1 MSITEQVK
9 NRFSLD
15 DVKYLTLFAD
25 RLIPGSIRERFPKY
39 KLFIKYFLEYF
50 DKGTDTE
57 DGVFKLIV
65 ELIRY
70 FDLDYINENLTE
82 KDDDGDYKLDD
93 GKRIFNEFGENL
105 IYSFYETFVG
115 SKENRYLSTLMDDVQ
130 YLKRQ
135 KKINQM
141 KGTKSSFL
149 FFFLLVL
156 GGYFKIL
163 NLSETKNHT
172 GVWAYDGTLYYTD
185 PEGETLEPYRYIV
198 FSEFNPQRFSRI
210 LDTLNPAGMEPIFF
224 IQKQAYIDL
233 NDTGYVNDI
242 DYYFENENLYIG
254 IYNDDELLGL
264 VKSYSSTGY
273 KALDD
278 DVEDYD
284 FLTIDGRK
292 WDYVISSF
300 QYNLLDDS
308 TGSTVKQGYR
318 NQIDMMAFP
327 AIVTDDNLSGEF
339 NRIVLYQVN
348 GLCYTET
355 GVEDEQYIY
364 SASEIDLDCTGSD
377 VVNLIEYEFDESL
390 RLSDINE
397 LAFILEV

>member
-25 RLIPGSIRERFPKY
+25 RLIPGSIKERFPKY

-185 PEGETLEPYRYIV
+185 PDAETLEPYRYIV

-233 NDTGYVNDI
+233 NETGYVNDI

-308 TGSTVKQGYR
+308 TGSTAKQVYK

-348 GLCYTET
+348 G
-355 GVEDEQYIY
+355 
-364 SASEIDLDCTGSD
+364 EIDLDCTGSD
-377 VVNLIEYEFDESL
+377 VVDLIEYEFDESL